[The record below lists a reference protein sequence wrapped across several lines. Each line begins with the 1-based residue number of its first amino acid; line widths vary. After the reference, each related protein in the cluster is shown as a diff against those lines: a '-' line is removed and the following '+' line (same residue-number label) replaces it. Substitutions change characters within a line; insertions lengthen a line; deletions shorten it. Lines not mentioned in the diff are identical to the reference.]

1 MLRNTISTLENIQQL
16 MELISG
22 PTGEGEMEEKLKC
35 RGRSIRV
42 SPGGRTGTEHTTEC
56 DRFHRNTWKNKMC
69 LLFKALSGE
78 LMKQIAFPFTHAL
91 LSHAVTECLSTQ
103 HKRGASALPSLN
115 MGGSIPYS

>member
-1 MLRNTISTLENIQQL
+1 MKS
-16 MELISG
+16 ISG
-22 PTGEGEMEEKLKC
+22 PPGEGKMEKTLHC
-35 RGRSIRV
+35 WGNSVRV
-42 SPGGRTGTEHTTEC
+42 SHGGCTGTEYKTEC
-56 DRFHRNTWKNKMC
+56 DCCHCSKWENKMC

-115 MGGSIPYS
+115 VGGSIPYS